1 MISKT
6 ILITGASSGIG
17 KATAFLF
24 AEKGWNVIA
33 TMRNITDAGDL
44 NGKQN
49 ILSLS
54 LDITQVESVKK
65 AISIGI
71 EKFGV
76 IDVLLNNAGYAQ
88 YGIFESLSDEQ
99 IRNQFEVNVFGT
111 MNVIKSILPVLKNQG
126 EGMIVNVT
134 SGSGRFSVPLMS
146 LYNASKFAL
155 EGFSESLSYE
165 LASQNIVVKI
175 IEPGSTSSNFHH
187 TLEESTV
194 GQSVPAEYTPY
205 AQHLNSK
212 MEALRKNGS
221 AISSKPVDIA
231 AAIFNAVNDG
241 TKKLRYVSGKD
252 IPPIIDMRTS
262 GSEENY
268 MEFMKNLFS

>member
-252 IPPIIDMRTS
+252 IQPIIDMRTS

>member
-1 MISKT
+1 MSKT

-17 KATAFLF
+17 KATALLF

-33 TMRNITDAGDL
+33 TMRKITDGEDL
-44 NGKQN
+44 KTIHN
-49 ILSLS
+49 ILIVP
-54 LDITQVESVKK
+54 LDVTQVESVRG
-65 AISIGI
+65 AIHRGI
-71 EKFGV
+71 EKFGT

-111 MNVIKSILPVLKNQG
+111 MNVTQCILPVFRNQKK
-126 EGMIVNVT
+126 GMIVNIT

-165 LASQNIVVKI
+165 LAPQNIVVKI

-187 TLEESTV
+187 TLKESTV
-194 GQSVPAEYTPY
+194 KNSTPDEY
-205 AQHLNSK
+205 AQYIQYLDSK
-212 MEALRKNGS
+212 MEVLRRNTS
-221 AISSKPVDIA
+221 AGHSEPFDIA
-231 AAIFNAVNDG
+231 STIFHAVTDG
-241 TKKLRYVSGKD
+241 TKKLRYISGKD
-252 IPPIIDMRTS
+252 IQPIIDKRTS
-262 GSEENY
+262 ASEEEY
-268 MEFMKNLFS
+268 MEFMKNLFC